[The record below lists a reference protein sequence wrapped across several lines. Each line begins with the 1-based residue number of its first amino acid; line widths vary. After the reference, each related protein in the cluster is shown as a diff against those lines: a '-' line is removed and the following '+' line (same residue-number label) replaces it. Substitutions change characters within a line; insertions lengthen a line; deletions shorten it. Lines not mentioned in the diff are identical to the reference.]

1 MDRKTFERQKAF
13 AGERVPSMKRRCI
26 DHDYTERRMYMVTLV
41 VEGRRKFF
49 GEVCGRSD
57 APKGSTEAPRMML
70 SPLGEA
76 VQHIWLTIA
85 DHHPEIKVLAVQ
97 LMPDHLH
104 CILFVQRKMEKP
116 LGSVILGVKQACNQA
131 YRASVGYV
139 AVPRQHTQQQHPEP
153 KPPECHTGHEQGLLF
168 ERGYN
173 DRILLQDGQLQ
184 RWIDYLADNPRR
196 LLAKREHPDLFRV
209 RFGLEYAGQTYAAIG
224 NRFLLER
231 PCKLQVQ
238 CSRSLSQV
246 EIQAAVEHYLAAAR
260 QGAVLVSPAIS
271 EGEKAV
277 MHAAMEARL
286 PLIFLS
292 ANSFTPFTK
301 PGGTFTEACSRGDL
315 LILAPWSDRTTTQP
329 LTRSECLAL
338 NAMTEKIVNA

>member
-13 AGERVPSMKRRCI
+13 AGERVPSMKRRCV

-41 VEGRRKFF
+41 VEGRRKLF

-57 APKGSTEAPRMML
+57 APTGSAEAPRMVL

-76 VQHIWLTIA
+76 VQRCWQEIPQHY
-85 DHHPEIKVLAVQ
+85 PEISLLALQ

-104 CILFVQRKMEKP
+104 GILFVRDKMDDH
-116 LGSVILGVKQACNQA
+116 LGTVIKGFKTGCNKE
-131 YRASVGYV
+131 YRQQVGYV
-139 AVPRQHTQQQHPEP
+139 ATMSQHTQQQHTQQDAKKEDR
-153 KPPECHTGHEQGLLF
+153 KHGFLF
-168 ERGYN
+168 EKGYN

-209 RFGLEYAGQTYAAIG
+209 QFGLEYAGQTYAAIG
-224 NRFLLER
+224 NRFLLQR

-238 CSRSLSQV
+238 CSRSLTPEQ
-246 EIQAAVEHYLAAAR
+246 IQAAVERYLAAAR

-277 MHAAMEARL
+277 MHAAMEAHL

-292 ANSFTPFTK
+292 ANSFTPFTT

-315 LILAPWSDRTTTQP
+315 LILAPWSHRTTTQP
-329 LTRSECLAL
+329 LTRAECLAL
-338 NAMTEKIVNA
+338 NAMTEKIVNE